1 MKNNQKGFTVVELLM
16 VFLLIGGVG
25 WFMNL
30 YKLTQCDFEASYK
43 AEVIRGAG
51 VVVPPIG
58 AIVGYLNFG
67 K

>member
-1 MKNNQKGFTVVELLM
+1 MKKQQGFTVVELLM
-16 VFLLIGGVG
+16 VFSLIGVVG

-30 YKLTQCDFEASYK
+30 YKLTQCDFEPSYK